1 MVLSAN
7 DVELDNPWETSAT
20 FLSDYESTLI
30 ADSFN
35 GGPSLLFH
43 GEGLDGSRFVS
54 WCPYD
59 VFLFNLANHIQRA
72 RFGRQVPRRYVILS
86 NKDQRSTGKHG

>member
-7 DVELDNPWETSAT
+7 DVELDHPWQTSAK
-20 FLSDYESTLI
+20 FLSDYESMLI
-30 ADSFN
+30 ADAFN

-59 VFLFNLANHIQRA
+59 VFLFNLAQDI
-72 RFGRQVPRRYVILS
+72 
-86 NKDQRSTGKHG
+86 